1 MASSMARGGRRR
13 RVLNDEVRSASGLSV
28 TAYRGDAADAP
39 RYGEQANV
47 EHHPQ
52 VTDYVPRRKRTVVVT
67 LLAGCSVAAGAESL
81 TRFAEPIAAAVP
93 GVAVSDLAGQLAGG
107 MTAWASAVSLLL
119 CAMLARLIYSLRRH
133 RVDDYA
139 GRYRVWQWIAWGGVL
154 ASINSVVQL
163 HAVVAK
169 LAVAATGM
177 RMTSTASEWWLA
189 PVALFGGWIFVR
201 LMLEIGESRSALA
214 AMLIAAGC
222 YAAVAAGALGW
233 SPAVLGPWAGA
244 LTDALPLVGHTIALA
259 ALMVFGRY
267 VVLDVQ
273 GLIEHKPR
281 PAVREPKADRSTP
294 APALKLSPARTATDA
309 GVSAAAPPPSV
320 AADWSGDGEYDEDD
334 GAGQKLSKAD
344 RKRLRKQQRA
354 A

>member
-1 MASSMARGGRRR
+1 MARGGRRR
-13 RVLNDEVRSASGLSV
+13 RVLNEEVRSASGLSV
-28 TAYRGDAADAP
+28 TAYQGDAADAP
-39 RYGEQANV
+39 RYGEQASV

-52 VTDYVPRRKRTVVVT
+52 VTDYVPRRKRAVVVT
-67 LLAGCSVAAGAESL
+67 LLAGCTVAAGAEAL

-93 GVAVSDLAGQLAGG
+93 GVAASDFAEQLAGG
-107 MTAWASAVSLLL
+107 MTAWASAVTLLL
-119 CAMLARLIYSLRRH
+119 CAMLARLLYSLRRH

-139 GRYRVWQWIAWGGVL
+139 GRYRVWRWMAWGGVL

-163 HAVVAK
+163 HGVVAK
-169 LAVAATGM
+169 FAVAATGM
-177 RMTSTASEWWLA
+177 RMTSTGTEWWLA
-189 PVALFGGWIFVR
+189 PVVLFGGWIFVR
-201 LMLEIGESRSALA
+201 LLLEIGESRSARA

-222 YAAVAAGALGW
+222 YAAAAAGALGW
-233 SPAVLGPWAGA
+233 SPAVLGPWAGV

-259 ALMVFGRY
+259 ALMIFGRY

-281 PAVREPKADRSTP
+281 PAVREPKANTPTP
-294 APALKLSPARTATDA
+294 APALKLSPARTATET
-309 GVSAAAPPPSV
+309 GGSAAAQASTPV
-320 AADWSGDGEYDEDD
+320 ADNRSDDGEYDEDD
-334 GAGQKLSKAD
+334 VPGQKLSKAD